1 MSIRVLII
9 DDHAQYRDWLGHHI
23 TAEWAEAEVH
33 GLDPTVDPLLP
44 EDRPVAY
51 WDVVILDYGWEGQSG
66 LDVLRSFKAQPG
78 FPPVILMTAQGD
90 EAMAQEAIRAGAEDF
105 MPKSRLEHD
114 EVIRA
119 LREAMRR
126 GRRAA
131 SPAADAV
138 PEPLG
143 DGAAFELRGHRF
155 VRQLGQGGTS
165 AVYLMENEKTGTPIV
180 VKVLRQVPDLSE
192 GERTFERFL
201 QEYEMVS
208 TIRHRNVVT
217 ICDLGIADDHAY
229 IAMEHFAGGDLGERI
244 RQGLTPDEAL
254 GYLDQMA
261 RALAAIHA
269 VGVLH
274 RDLKP
279 ANVML
284 RPDDSL
290 ALIDFGLA
298 KQLRLTGSLTHTGEI
313 FGSPYY
319 MSPEQGHGEAV
330 DERSDIYSLGMI
342 FFEMLTGQKAFV
354 GSSPITVIYK
364 HAHAPVPPLPPGMRS
379 CQLLLDMMVAKRP
392 DDRYQSAEALLEDI
406 REARRESAGA

>member
-1 MSIRVLII
+1 
-9 DDHAQYRDWLGHHI
+9 
-23 TAEWAEAEVH
+23 
-33 GLDPTVDPLLP
+33 
-44 EDRPVAY
+44 
-51 WDVVILDYGWEGQSG
+51 
-66 LDVLRSFKAQPG
+66 
-78 FPPVILMTAQGD
+78 
-90 EAMAQEAIRAGAEDF
+90 

-114 EVIRA
+114 EVVRA

-138 PEPLG
+138 PERLD

-165 AVYLMENEKTGTPIV
+165 AVYLMESEKTGAPIV

-208 TIRHRNVVT
+208 TIRHPNVVT

-392 DDRYQSAEALLEDI
+392 DDRYQSAAALLEDI
-406 REARRESAGA
+406 REALRESAGA